1 MKTYEQKFDELKE
14 INETLSSSDLSL
26 AQTVELYEKAQKLML
41 ELREEL
47 EKSRLVVESI
57 TKSIKEEK

>member
-14 INETLSSSDLSL
+14 INEMLSSSDLSL

-41 ELREEL
+41 ELKEEL

>member
-57 TKSIKEEK
+57 TKNIKEEK